1 VRILPLLA
9 AQFTIPR
16 MKPAPFLIAAL
27 LLGLAPVQFAQAPA
41 ANAPA
46 AAPAASPSPTEA
58 KPPMK
63 SWLIRIIPP
72 RPTFDKDSM
81 PAEDALM
88 EQHFAYWKDLNDK
101 GVCIFGGPVLDP
113 KGVYGIIVVRAV
125 DEDGARALGDGD
137 PSVKAGLIKIDVAEM
152 KVAFVPVH
160 HS

>member
-1 VRILPLLA
+1 MA
-9 AQFTIPR
+9 AQCTIRR
-16 MKPAPFLIAAL
+16 MKPATLLISAL
-27 LLGLAPVQFAQAPA
+27 LLSLAQAGLAQAPA
-41 ANAPA
+41 VSAPA
-46 AAPAASPSPTEA
+46 AAPATNPSPEPA

-72 RPTFDKDSM
+72 RPTFDKDST

-113 KGVYGIIVVRAV
+113 KGVYGIIVVRATT
-125 DEDGARALGDGD
+125 EGEANALATGD
-137 PSVKAGLIKIDVAEM
+137 PSVKAGLIKNDVAEI